1 MEDSILAKIIQTEGE
16 IQAQIEAARKRCAE
30 QIQRLKEEAEKKI
43 VREESRIREQCR
55 RSLEEAGLPAQQ
67 KAAAILE
74 AASRQAEKLRRL
86 DDDILKQIIMK
97 QIIRIL
103 PGERR

>member
-16 IQAQIEAARKRCAE
+16 IQAKIEAARKRCAE
-30 QIQRLKEEAEKKI
+30 QIQRLKEDAEERI

-67 KAAAILE
+67 KATAILE
-74 AASRQAEKLRRL
+74 AASRQTEKLRQL
-86 DDDILKQIIMK
+86 DDEPLKQIIMK
-97 QIIRIL
+97 HIMRIL
-103 PGERR
+103 PGERH